1 MVLSTYD
8 IFERATP
15 VLDIP
20 ILEYQYS
27 YPGFIASSS
36 CSPCSHRSFSST
48 VLFAEGS
55 RVIDRAVTDTLC
67 RCGRAAL
74 TLQQLIQRLRA
85 SSSCLTRQPCNKIDL
100 S

>member
-27 YPGFIASSS
+27 NPGFIASSS
-36 CSPCSHRSFSST
+36 CSFSST
-48 VLFAEGS
+48 VFAEGS

-67 RCGRAAL
+67 RYGSEHEL
-74 TLQQLIQRLRA
+74 LSLQHFVWGA
-85 SSSCLTRQPCNKIDL
+85 CVVVCLFQTAW
-100 S
+100 

>member
-27 YPGFIASSS
+27 NPGFIASSS
-36 CSPCSHRSFSST
+36 CSFSST
-48 VLFAEGS
+48 VFAEGS

-74 TLQQLIQRLRA
+74 TLQQLIQRRRA

-100 S
+100 SKQEF